1 MDIISTIK
9 EKYSGLTR
17 KQKQIADY
25 MLEHIERMSFLTL
38 RELSKETGITPM
50 TILNTCMALG
60 YSSFNEMKYE
70 SRKYLSLQEK
80 VEVQRF
86 NEYSSTYI
94 PSYELDDQKKLL
106 REICDEE
113 SGQMTS
119 MMSGLDEGKILEIAE
134 VILIYKQVVICGR
147 GISKLMGDFLAIRF
161 AGSGIAPVVM
171 DTELNDSVNGLL
183 TMIRENTLL
192 IAISF
197 PDYYLMTDK
206 VVEYA
211 KGEKCKI
218 IGITSSENAAI
229 VPYCDHLLIAPSNTR
244 LFLNTPSSAIAL
256 LNVLTS
262 AVEIMARYHRRNESP
277 TEKFGKLFENV

>member
-25 MLEHIERMSFLTL
+25 MLDHIERMSFLTL

-94 PSYELDDQKKLL
+94 PSYELDDQKKFL

-119 MMSGLDEGKILEIAE
+119 MMSGLDVGKLLEIAE
-134 VILIYKQVVICGR
+134 VILTYKQVLICGR

-211 KGEKCKI
+211 KGEKCRI

-229 VPYCDHLLIAPSNTR
+229 APFCDHLLIAPSNTR

-256 LNVLTS
+256 LNILTS